1 MRKVFIFIICCVFS
15 SAIFCACAQQIPSKT
30 ASLNKIESQSESALR
45 DVNVAFFD
53 TKSYEKEAFEKA
65 NARYGCNI
73 TFFKEKLTKDT
84 ALNARGFDF
93 VCVFVNDQVDADVIN
108 QIQKLGVKGILLRCA
123 GYDNVDLKVAESAGI
138 PVLNVPSY
146 SPNAIAEHATA
157 LLLSLTRHIP
167 QAYNRTTQM
176 NFDLDG
182 LQGRNLKDLTA
193 GIIGTGRIGKITA
206 QIFSGFG
213 MNILLSDPHPDE
225 TWAKEKGFIY
235 VNQENLIKESDII
248 SLHCS
253 LNDSTYHLINDET
266 LALMKEDAV
275 LINTGRGALVDSE
288 ALVRALKAGTIG
300 GAALD
305 VYENEQEYF
314 FRDCSNQTVRDET
327 LKKLLEFPNV
337 ILTGHQAFLTDT
349 ALENIAETTFTN
361 LDAVWNEKEI
371 ENYLT
376 Q

>member
-15 SAIFCACAQQIPSKT
+15 SAIFCACARQIPPKT
-30 ASLNKIESQSESALR
+30 ASQNKIESQSESVLR
-45 DVNVAFFD
+45 GVNVAFFD

-73 TFFKEKLTKDT
+73 TFFEEKLTKDT

-93 VCVFVNDQVDADVIN
+93 VCAFVNDQVDADVIN

-123 GYDNVDLKVAESAGI
+123 GYDNVDLKAAESAGI

-182 LQGRNLKDLTA
+182 LQGRNLNGLTA

-225 TWAKEKGFIY
+225 TWAKEKGFTY

-266 LALMKEDAV
+266 LALMKEGAV

-314 FRDCSNQTVRDET
+314 FRDCSKETVQDET
-327 LKKLLEFPNV
+327 LKQLLEFPNV

-361 LDAVWNEKEI
+361 MDAVWNEKEI